1 MPRPE
6 RLTHPAGRR
15 ARPAALL
22 VLLLAPTALQAA
34 DCATLYAQA
43 AKTRDTAASTAALDT
58 CGKLAK
64 SGDATGR
71 YLLGMLQIEGIGAP
85 AAPEA
90 GLELVRGAAEGGL
103 PAAQARLG
111 RMHLRGEGVPADP
124 ALAAGWFERAALGG
138 DPLAQYELGQLRYKG
153 QGVAADPAEAYK
165 WFTAAI
171 HNFEREGNVPRR
183 KLAERKRDTVAAEV
197 SAEARQQAEQWLAT
211 QSGVLRP

>member
-1 MPRPE
+1 V
-6 RLTHPAGRR
+6 
-15 ARPAALL
+15 L
-22 VLLLAPTALQAA
+22 VLLSVTPLLHAA
-34 DCATLYAQA
+34 DCAELYAQA
-43 AKTRDTAASTAALDT
+43 AKTRDTATSAAALDT

-71 YLLGMLQIEGIGAP
+71 YLLGMLRIEGIGT
-85 AAPEA
+85 AADPEA
-90 GLELVRGAAEGGL
+90 GLALVRGAADGGL

-111 RMHLRGEGVPADP
+111 RMHLRGEGVAADP

-183 KLAERKRDTVAAEV
+183 KLAERKRDTVAAEL
-197 SAEARQQAEQWLAT
+197 SGEAREQAEQWLAA
-211 QSGVLRP
+211 QPGVLRP